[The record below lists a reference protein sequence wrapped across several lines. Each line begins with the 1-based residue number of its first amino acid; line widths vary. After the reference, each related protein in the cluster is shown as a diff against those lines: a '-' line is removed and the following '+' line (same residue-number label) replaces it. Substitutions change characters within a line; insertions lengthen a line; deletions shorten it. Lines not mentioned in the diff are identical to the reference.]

1 MCSKILKQEE
11 EASEVSM
18 VILQL
23 KKIKFIRLNLV
34 LDTDIFKVKVIFQQ
48 FLAFKSKI

>member
-1 MCSKILKQEE
+1 MYSKILKQEE

-23 KKIKFIRLNLV
+23 KKSGSLG
-34 LDTDIFKVKVIFQQ
+34 
-48 FLAFKSKI
+48 